1 MKERTNCDEDLGV
14 CDVCFYSETFEN
26 NYSTFF
32 FFYHFCCLYNLYNH
46 FSLISWQT

>member
-26 NYSTFF
+26 NYST
-32 FFYHFCCLYNLYNH
+32 C
-46 FSLISWQT
+46 

>member
-1 MKERTNCDEDLGV
+1 MKGRTNCDEDLGV

-32 FFYHFCCLYNLYNH
+32 FFT
-46 FSLISWQT
+46 ISVVYIIYIIIFH